1 MILRT
6 SLVVSFVFHI
16 IIILAIQ
23 KAFPFYF
30 NWAVEELRTYRV
42 ELIRPPVE
50 GLDIDDVSGTD
61 ISQVKEKEEEP
72 PSPDDDQETISLDTD
87 DKRYI
92 SYAGLIKAGIIK
104 QWKYPKE
111 AKENLVEGKLMVVFS
126 LAKRGNLTQ
135 IEIISSSGY
144 EILDEEALRAV
155 STAAPFP
162 AFPEHIT
169 VSRLNVK
176 ANFNYRL
183 ASRK

>member
-1 MILRT
+1 MILRV
-6 SLVVSFVFHI
+6 SLVVSFVFHV

-23 KAFPFYF
+23 KAFPFSF
-30 NWAVEELRTYRV
+30 HWAGEELRTYRV
-42 ELIRPPVE
+42 ELVRPPVE
-50 GLDIDDVSGTD
+50 GLDINDISDTD
-61 ISQVKEKEEEP
+61 ISQIKEEEP
-72 PSPDDDQETISLDTD
+72 PSPDDDQETISLDTV

-92 SYAGLIKAGIIK
+92 SYAGIIKGGIIK
-104 QWKYPKE
+104 HWKYPEE
-111 AKENLVEGKLMVVFS
+111 AKENLIEGKLMVIFS
-126 LAKRGNLTQ
+126 LAKQGNLTQ

-155 STAAPFP
+155 SAAAPFP
-162 AFPEHIT
+162 TFPEHIT